1 LDTQVDE
8 LIDLVARLSGHD
20 RTTVALTSRV
30 RDDLG
35 IDGDDA
41 DELFQAISARWNV
54 DWTGFEFQQYFVEEP
69 SVARALCCRSQA
81 GANRGYA
88 RPSRSLTWQ
97 LSCTWDVGSG
107 RPGVPSNCSGRR
119 EVGSSSAPHVFAEL
133 PARYLGYAAQPA
145 R

>member
-41 DELFQAISARWNV
+41 DELLQAISARWNV

-69 SVARALCCRSQA
+69 SVGPGFVLPKLGWRKPWIRSSITIA
-81 GANRGYA
+81 HLAAVVHLGRWFW
-88 RPSRSLTWQ
+88 PP
-97 LSCTWDVGSG
+97 GSA
-107 RPGVPSNCSGRR
+107 V
-119 EVGSSSAPHVFAEL
+119 
-133 PARYLGYAAQPA
+133 
-145 R
+145 